1 MKIAAETQWQ
11 FSTQGQQWLEVQCMH
26 TTTNSW
32 CETLTIRPIFERTAH
47 ALHNQTQLSIRDSW
61 ITSWNNEE
69 QIMIRCTVHVI
80 HKQFMV
86 RIFRQSDQSLKG
98 LYMHCALDRL
108 STWDSWITPWNNEKQ
123 INNDFDE
130 DRSIDEESWS
140 TRDKSSMRR
149 ICRNQPAHAHSLIY
163 SFTHSRWRRP
173 THCTH
178 VHCTVFLHIPRE
190 THLQGQGA
198 PKPHVGCQFPR
209 IPPKPCPPKA
219 KIGDQFA
226 VTTFF
231 VVSQQQTF
239 FGVFQ
244 QHSSSS
250 SNILHGYQLSR
261 TFAKGSTS
269 SSLSGSS
276 SL

>member
-1 MKIAAETQWQ
+1 MRI
-11 FSTQGQQWLEVQCMH
+11 
-26 TTTNSW
+26 
-32 CETLTIRPIFERTAH
+32 IF
-47 ALHNQTQLSIRDSW
+47 
-61 ITSWNNEE
+61 
-69 QIMIRCTVHVI
+69 
-80 HKQFMV
+80 
-86 RIFRQSDQSLKG
+86 
-98 LYMHCALDRL
+98 
-108 STWDSWITPWNNEKQ
+108 
-123 INNDFDE
+123 
-130 DRSIDEESWS
+130 
-140 TRDKSSMRR
+140 
-149 ICRNQPAHAHSLIY
+149 RNQPAHAHSLIY

-198 PKPHVGCQFPR
+198 PKPHVGCQFPH

-219 KIGDQFA
+219 KIGYQFA

-250 SNILHGYQLSR
+250 SNILHGYQVSR

-269 SSLSGSS
+269 SSSSTLKISAKSS
-276 SL
+276 SLPSPPSAPASLLSSGFAFLPAGSSAAAFAAAFFLPLFFGTLLEAFPLL